1 MAQQNKNSL
10 TNGDTIQDIERKL
23 MPRLRFMAY
32 LFFLLAL
39 ASFLFAC
46 FTHAEEQQK
55 MSSFHQEQNR
65 LLLDIEAILNR
76 YGGGS
81 LFSDMESLELSFED
95 VFNFY
100 VVALLFGTIGI
111 SLFYFSSNGMPPT
124 KSKIDQNN
132 P

>member
-10 TNGDTIQDIERKL
+10 TNGDTIQEIERKL
-23 MPRLRFMAY
+23 VPRLRFMAY
-32 LFFLLAL
+32 LFFFLAV
-39 ASFLFAC
+39 ASFFFAC

-55 MSSFHQEQNR
+55 MSSFHQQQNR

-81 LFSDMESLELSFED
+81 LFSDMESLELSSED

-111 SLFYFSSNGMPPT
+111 SLFYFSQKP
-124 KSKIDQNN
+124 KVAKFDQE